1 MKHLIQKKADLVAE
15 FEKLKIIFPQ
25 LEAEWRNAPNNHS
38 SVGNVIGTPERNA
51 ASEKVTITQSR
62 INAIPKE
69 LDSIQREID
78 HLERVEKLAENK
90 AKSMRVMSKA
100 EDLVKTLEQK
110 KEHLIKRLE
119 AIQSEVSSTLETAQ
133 QTERYAAGAYARSL
147 ISGGVEA
154 ESSANSELQK
164 ASKQLLTTNEQVRRQ
179 NLILTALKVELE
191 LVDSELAAA
200 TKHRDDAKMA
210 ALDAVELGVCEEWD
224 AATALL
230 AALGEKLVAISYMK
244 GGRGDSLTRLKVP
257 RFGPSFTRL
266 EFTDLT
272 AGARVLSLGDLLNA

>member
-15 FEKLKIIFPQ
+15 FEKLKVIFPQ

-110 KEHLIKRLE
+110 K
-119 AIQSEVSSTLETAQ
+119 ST
-133 QTERYAAGAYARSL
+133 
-147 ISGGVEA
+147 
-154 ESSANSELQK
+154 
-164 ASKQLLTTNEQVRRQ
+164 
-179 NLILTALKVELE
+179 
-191 LVDSELAAA
+191 
-200 TKHRDDAKMA
+200 
-210 ALDAVELGVCEEWD
+210 
-224 AATALL
+224 
-230 AALGEKLVAISYMK
+230 
-244 GGRGDSLTRLKVP
+244 
-257 RFGPSFTRL
+257 
-266 EFTDLT
+266 
-272 AGARVLSLGDLLNA
+272 